1 MHQSPLLSSGFSLLA
16 LLQRYESLCASLSS
30 VIGSNVI
37 GGVLVRLTEKIPT
50 ATIGV
55 VVDVSHETVV

>member
-1 MHQSPLLSSGFSLLA
+1 MHQSPLLSSGFSILA

-37 GGVLVRLTEKIPT
+37 AKKPT

-55 VVDVSHETVV
+55 LVDVSHETII